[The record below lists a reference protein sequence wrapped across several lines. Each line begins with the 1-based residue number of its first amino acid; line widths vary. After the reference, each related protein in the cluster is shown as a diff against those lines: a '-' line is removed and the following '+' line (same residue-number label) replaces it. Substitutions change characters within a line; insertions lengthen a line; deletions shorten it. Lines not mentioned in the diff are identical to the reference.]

1 MRLMT
6 LIKLVKLFVL
16 QASPTHYRSPT
27 LAVVLIHH
35 VPPEVEH
42 LVTTVSVSLET
53 TNITIYRTLFTY
65 RHVQTLMHIQ

>member
-42 LVTTVSVSLET
+42 TVSVSLET